1 MGFDLAHTISSISKL
16 VLRAMRVSN
25 KNELSPMKAVNGKN
39 VMTKYTFEE
48 IKSINEEHIEAELR
62 LVFKD
67 KPDEYMITIYD
78 GMCSFQRC
86 GNIERQAVAYYK
98 TLDELYVAEQVDNII
113 LARDWD
119 NIIEFDCVDFEMSG
133 YWE

>member
-48 IKSINEEHIEAELR
+48 IKTLLLKSINEEHIEAELR

-67 KPDEYMITIYD
+67 KPDEYMMVCVHSKDAEILKGKLLPTIKHWTSC
-78 GMCSFQRC
+78 MWLNKLIISFWR
-86 GNIERQAVAYYK
+86 GIG
-98 TLDELYVAEQVDNII
+98 TI
-113 LARDWD
+113 L
-119 NIIEFDCVDFEMSG
+119 
-133 YWE
+133 